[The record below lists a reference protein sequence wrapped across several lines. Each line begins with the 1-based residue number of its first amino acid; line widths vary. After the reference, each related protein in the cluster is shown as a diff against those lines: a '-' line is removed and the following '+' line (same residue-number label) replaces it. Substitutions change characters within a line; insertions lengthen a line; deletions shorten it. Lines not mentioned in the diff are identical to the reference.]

1 MSEKDPDQPMF
12 DDPILMEHKY
22 NYITR
27 QGEFKDRIHYPDQS
41 STNCIICRIVEEDPS
56 TPGYEIYRNDKFI
69 VFLNLFPY
77 TSGHIMIS
85 PLAHMRDYEDFSTD
99 LAEEMGVFIQRCIR
113 LVKTAMRTDSVN
125 VGWNQGPVA
134 GGSIKHWHAHVVPR
148 YPNEL
153 NFIEIIA
160 RSRPVIQSLEL
171 TQNILKEHVH
181 ILDGSD

>member
-1 MSEKDPDQPMF
+1 MGDPDQPLF
-12 DDPILMEHKY
+12 EEPILMENKY
-22 NYITR
+22 DYITR
-27 QGEFKDRIHYPDQS
+27 RGEFKDRTGYEGQS
-41 STNCIICRIVEEDPS
+41 SSDCIICQIIAKDKN
-56 TPGYEIYRNDKFI
+56 TKGYEIYRNDSFI

-85 PLAHMRDYEDFSTD
+85 PLEHIRDFEEFPVD
-99 LAEEMGVFIQRCIR
+99 LATSFGEFTQKCIR
-113 LVKTAMRTDSVN
+113 LVKVAMHSDSVN

-171 TQNILKEHVH
+171 TQKILKEHVH
-181 ILDGSD
+181 LLE